1 MKKGL
6 LMLILMLGTT
16 ASILGQTPSENP
28 RQEKAK
34 DEEHLRRIN
43 ELIELER
50 SRTVLLVEPER
61 SRTLLLVE
69 PERSSKPAIDE
80 DIIRRLE
87 KGIFAVRFPLP
98 IPFAVR
104 FLRPIPQNGSVTKRF
119 PPADLNTILAE
130 DYIRIGAG
138 GEIITRQQEIEN
150 PQLSVYPGF
159 GGSVFFTQPVGASIE
174 DLSIR
179 MYGETGI
186 ATSLLIIKESRS
198 GVEEIRKYR
207 VTNVY
212 VKRGNRWQLVSSQW
226 TANQG

>member
-80 DIIRRLE
+80 DIVRRLE

-119 PPADLNTILAE
+119 QPADLNTILAE

-159 GGSVFFTQPVGASIE
+159 VDARVN
-174 DLSIR
+174 DLRIG

-212 VKRGNRWQLVSSQW
+212 VKRDNRWQLVSSKF
-226 TANQG
+226 TSDQG

>member
-34 DEEHLRRIN
+34 DAEHLRRIN
-43 ELIELER
+43 ELVELER
-50 SRTVLLVEPER
+50 SRTV
-61 SRTLLLVE
+61 LLVE

-80 DIIRRLE
+80 DIVRRLE

-98 IPFAVR
+98 IP
-104 FLRPIPQNGSVTKRF
+104 QNGSVTKRF
-119 PPADLNTILAE
+119 QPADLNTILAE

-159 GGSVFFTQPVGASIE
+159 VGASVN
-174 DLSIR
+174 DLFIR
-179 MYGETGI
+179 MYGETWI

-212 VKRGNRWQLVSSQW
+212 VKRDNRWQLVSSRF
-226 TANQG
+226 TSDQG

>member
-34 DEEHLRRIN
+34 DAEHLRRIN
-43 ELIELER
+43 ELVEL
-50 SRTVLLVEPER
+50 ER

-69 PERSSKPAIDE
+69 LERSSKPAIDE
-80 DIIRRLE
+80 DIVRRLE
-87 KGIFAVRFPLP
+87 KGIFFARFPLP
-98 IPFAVR
+98 IP
-104 FLRPIPQNGSVTKRF
+104 IGSVTKRF

-212 VKRGNRWQLVSSQW
+212 VKRGNQWQLVSSQW

>member
-6 LMLILMLGTT
+6 SMLILMLGTT

-43 ELIELER
+43 ELVELER
-50 SRTVLLVEPER
+50 SRTVLLVE
-61 SRTLLLVE
+61 S
-69 PERSSKPAIDE
+69 ERSSKPAIDE
-80 DIIRRLE
+80 DIVRRLE
-87 KGIFAVRFPLP
+87 TGIFFARFPLP
-98 IPFAVR
+98 KI
-104 FLRPIPQNGSVTKRF
+104 GSVTKRF
-119 PPADLNTILAE
+119 PPADLHTILAE

-150 PQLSVYPGF
+150 PQLLVYPGF
-159 GGSVFFTQPVGASIE
+159 GGSVFFTQPGGASIE

-186 ATSLLIIKESRS
+186 ATSLLIIKESRN

>member
-6 LMLILMLGTT
+6 LILILILGTT
-16 ASILGQTPSENP
+16 ASILGQTPTETDV
-28 RQEKAK
+28 ET
-34 DEEHLRRIN
+34 LRRRVM
-43 ELIELER
+43 LLQIE
-50 SRTVLLVEPER
+50 PQI
-61 SRTLLLVE
+61 
-69 PERSSKPAIDE
+69 ERSSKPAIDE
-80 DIIRRLE
+80 DIVRRLE
-87 KGIFAVRFPLP
+87 KGIFAVRFPLS

-104 FLRPIPQNGSVTKRF
+104 FPLPIPQNGSVTKRF
-119 PPADLNTILAE
+119 QPADLNTILAE
-130 DYIRIGAG
+130 DYIRIEAG

-159 GGSVFFTQPVGASIE
+159 VGASVN

-212 VKRGNRWQLVSSQW
+212 VKRDNRWQLVSSKF
-226 TANQG
+226 TSDQG

>member
-6 LMLILMLGTT
+6 SMLILMLGTT

-34 DEEHLRRIN
+34 DAEHLRRIN
-43 ELIELER
+43 ELVELER
-50 SRTVLLVEPER
+50 SRTVLLVE
-61 SRTLLLVE
+61 L
-69 PERSSKPAIDE
+69 ERSSKPAIDE
-80 DIIRRLE
+80 DIVRRLE
-87 KGIFAVRFPLP
+87 KGIFFARFPLP
-98 IPFAVR
+98 GF
-104 FLRPIPQNGSVTKRF
+104 GSLTKRF

-159 GGSVFFTQPVGASIE
+159 GGSVFFTQPVSASIE

>member
-6 LMLILMLGTT
+6 SMLILMLGTT

-43 ELIELER
+43 ELVELER
-50 SRTVLLVEPER
+50 SRTVLLVE
-61 SRTLLLVE
+61 S
-69 PERSSKPAIDE
+69 ERSSKPAIDE
-80 DIIRRLE
+80 DIVRRLE
-87 KGIFAVRFPLP
+87 KVIFAVRFPLFK
-98 IPFAVR
+98 I
-104 FLRPIPQNGSVTKRF
+104 GSVTKRF

-138 GEIITRQQEIEN
+138 GEIITRQQEIAN
-150 PQLSVYPGF
+150 PQLSVYPRF
-159 GGSVFFTQPVGASIE
+159 VGASIN

-186 ATSLLIIKESRS
+186 ATSLLSIKENRS

-212 VKRGNRWQLVSSQW
+212 VNRDNRWQLVSSQL
-226 TANQG
+226 TAYQG

>member
-6 LMLILMLGTT
+6 LILILILGTT
-16 ASILGQTPSENP
+16 ASILGQTPTETDV
-28 RQEKAK
+28 ET
-34 DEEHLRRIN
+34 LRRRVI
-43 ELIELER
+43 LLQIE
-50 SRTVLLVEPER
+50 PQI
-61 SRTLLLVE
+61 
-69 PERSSKPAIDE
+69 ERSSKPAIDE
-80 DIIRRLE
+80 DIVRRLE
-87 KGIFAVRFPLP
+87 KVIFFARFPLP
-98 IPFAVR
+98 KI
-104 FLRPIPQNGSVTKRF
+104 GSVTKRF

-150 PQLSVYPGF
+150 PQLSVYSGF

-186 ATSLLIIKESRS
+186 ATSLLIIKESKS

>member
-6 LMLILMLGTT
+6 SMLILMLGTT

-28 RQEKAK
+28 RQEKAI
-34 DEEHLRRIN
+34 DAEHLRRIN
-43 ELIELER
+43 ELVELER
-50 SRTVLLVEPER
+50 SRTVLLVE
-61 SRTLLLVE
+61 L
-69 PERSSKPAIDE
+69 ERSSKPAIDE
-80 DIIRRLE
+80 DIVRRLE
-87 KGIFAVRFPLP
+87 KGIFFARFPLP
-98 IPFAVR
+98 I
-104 FLRPIPQNGSVTKRF
+104 LIGSVTKRI

-138 GEIITRQQEIEN
+138 GEIITRQQEIAN
-150 PQLSVYPGF
+150 PQLSGYPGF

-226 TANQG
+226 TAYQG

>member
-34 DEEHLRRIN
+34 DAEHLRRIN
-43 ELIELER
+43 ELVELER
-50 SRTVLLVEPER
+50 SRTV
-61 SRTLLLVE
+61 LLVE

-80 DIIRRLE
+80 DIVRRLE

-104 FLRPIPQNGSVTKRF
+104 FPLPIPQNGSVTKRF
-119 PPADLNTILAE
+119 QPADLNTILAE

-159 GGSVFFTQPVGASIE
+159 VGASVN
-174 DLSIR
+174 DLFIR
-179 MYGETGI
+179 MYGETWI

-212 VKRGNRWQLVSSQW
+212 VKRDNRWQLVSSRF
-226 TANQG
+226 TSDQG

>member
-61 SRTLLLVE
+61 S
-69 PERSSKPAIDE
+69 SKPAIDE
-80 DIIRRLE
+80 DIVRLLE

-119 PPADLNTILAE
+119 QPADLNTILAE
-130 DYIRIGAG
+130 DIFELELAGRSLPGSRRSKTHNCQYI
-138 GEIITRQQEIEN
+138 
-150 PQLSVYPGF
+150 PVLS
-159 GGSVFFTQPVGASIE
+159 TQG
-174 DLSIR
+174 
-179 MYGETGI
+179 
-186 ATSLLIIKESRS
+186 
-198 GVEEIRKYR
+198 
-207 VTNVY
+207 
-212 VKRGNRWQLVSSQW
+212 
-226 TANQG
+226 

>member
-61 SRTLLLVE
+61 S
-69 PERSSKPAIDE
+69 SKPAIDE
-80 DIIRRLE
+80 DIVRLLE

-119 PPADLNTILAE
+119 QPADLNTILAE

-159 GGSVFFTQPVGASIE
+159 VDARVN
-174 DLSIR
+174 DLRIG

-212 VKRGNRWQLVSSQW
+212 VKRDNRWQLVSSKF
-226 TANQG
+226 TSDQG

>member
-6 LMLILMLGTT
+6 SMLILMLGTT
-16 ASILGQTPSENP
+16 ASILGQTPSEIP

-34 DEEHLRRIN
+34 DAEHLRRIN
-43 ELIELER
+43 ELVEL
-50 SRTVLLVEPER
+50 ER

-69 PERSSKPAIDE
+69 LERSSKPAIDE
-80 DIIRRLE
+80 DIVRRLE
-87 KGIFAVRFPLP
+87 KGIFFARFPLP
-98 IPFAVR
+98 IP
-104 FLRPIPQNGSVTKRF
+104 IGSVTKRF

-226 TANQG
+226 TANQA

>member
-6 LMLILMLGTT
+6 SMLILMLGTT

-34 DEEHLRRIN
+34 DAEHLRRIN
-43 ELIELER
+43 DLVELER
-50 SRTVLLVEPER
+50 SRTVLLVELER
-61 SRTLLLVE
+61 SSKSAIDL
-69 PERSSKPAIDE
+69 ERSSKPAIDE
-80 DIIRRLE
+80 DIVRQLE
-87 KGIFAVRFPLP
+87 KGIFLARFPLP
-98 IPFAVR
+98 IS
-104 FLRPIPQNGSVTKRF
+104 IGSVTKRF

>member
-6 LMLILMLGTT
+6 SMLILMLGTT

-43 ELIELER
+43 ELVELER
-50 SRTVLLVEPER
+50 SRTVLLVE
-61 SRTLLLVE
+61 S
-69 PERSSKPAIDE
+69 ERSSKPAIDE
-80 DIIRRLE
+80 DIVRRLE
-87 KGIFAVRFPLP
+87 TGIFFARFPLP
-98 IPFAVR
+98 KI
-104 FLRPIPQNGSVTKRF
+104 GSVTKRF

>member
-6 LMLILMLGTT
+6 SMLILMLGIT

-28 RQEKAK
+28 RQEKAI
-34 DEEHLRRIN
+34 DAEHLRRIN
-43 ELIELER
+43 EPAELER
-50 SRTVLLVEPER
+50 LRTVLRVEPER
-61 SRTLLLVE
+61 SRTVLLVE

-80 DIIRRLE
+80 DIVRRLE
-87 KGIFAVRFPLP
+87 KGIFFARFPLP
-98 IPFAVR
+98 IP
-104 FLRPIPQNGSVTKRF
+104 IGSVTKRF

-207 VTNVY
+207 VSNVY

>member
-6 LMLILMLGTT
+6 SMLILMLGTT

-34 DEEHLRRIN
+34 DVEHLRRRTV
-43 ELIELER
+43 LLDLER
-50 SRTVLLVEPER
+50 SRTVLPVE
-61 SRTLLLVE
+61 L
-69 PERSSKPAIDE
+69 ERSSKPAIDE
-80 DIIRRLE
+80 DIVRRLE
-87 KGIFAVRFPLP
+87 KGIFFARFPIP
-98 IPFAVR
+98 I
-104 FLRPIPQNGSVTKRF
+104 GSVTKRF
-119 PPADLNTILAE
+119 SPADLNTILAE

-138 GEIITRQQEIEN
+138 GEILTRQQEIEN
-150 PQLSVYPGF
+150 LQLSVYPGF

>member
-6 LMLILMLGTT
+6 SMLILMLGTT

-28 RQEKAK
+28 KQEKAI
-34 DEEHLRRIN
+34 DAEHLRRIN
-43 ELIELER
+43 ELVELER
-50 SRTVLLVEPER
+50 SRTV
-61 SRTLLLVE
+61 LLVE

-80 DIIRRLE
+80 DIVRRLE
-87 KGIFAVRFPLP
+87 QGIFFARFPLP
-98 IPFAVR
+98 KF
-104 FLRPIPQNGSVTKRF
+104 GSLTKRF

-138 GEIITRQQEIEN
+138 GEIITRQQELEK

-159 GGSVFFTQPVGASIE
+159 VGASI
-174 DLSIR
+174 DNLSIR

-186 ATSLLIIKESRS
+186 ATSLLTIKESRS

-212 VKRGNRWQLVSSQW
+212 VKRDNRWQLVSSQW
-226 TANQG
+226 TADQG

>member
-6 LMLILMLGTT
+6 SMLILMLGTT

-34 DEEHLRRIN
+34 DVEHLRR
-43 ELIELER
+43 
-50 SRTVLLVEPER
+50 RTVLLDLER
-61 SRTLLLVE
+61 SRTLLPVE
-69 PERSSKPAIDE
+69 LERSSKPAIDE
-80 DIIRRLE
+80 DIVRRLE
-87 KGIFAVRFPLP
+87 KGIFFARFPLP
-98 IPFAVR
+98 IP
-104 FLRPIPQNGSVTKRF
+104 IGSVTKRV

-138 GEIITRQQEIEN
+138 GEIITRQQEIET

>member
-1 MKKGL
+1 
-6 LMLILMLGTT
+6 MLILILGTT

-43 ELIELER
+43 ELVEL
-50 SRTVLLVEPER
+50 ER
-61 SRTLLLVE
+61 SRTLLLAE
-69 PERSSKPAIDE
+69 SERSSKPAIDE
-80 DIIRRLE
+80 EIVRRLE
-87 KGIFAVRFPLP
+87 TGIFFTRFPLP
-98 IPFAVR
+98 KI
-104 FLRPIPQNGSVTKRF
+104 GSVAKRF

-159 GGSVFFTQPVGASIE
+159 GGSVFFTQPVSATIE

-186 ATSLLIIKESRS
+186 ATSHLIIKGSRS

>member
-6 LMLILMLGTT
+6 SMLILMLGTT

-28 RQEKAK
+28 RQEKAI
-34 DEEHLRRIN
+34 DAEHLRRIN
-43 ELIELER
+43 ELVEL
-50 SRTVLLVEPER
+50 ER

-69 PERSSKPAIDE
+69 LERSSKPAIDE
-80 DIIRRLE
+80 DIVRRLE
-87 KGIFAVRFPLP
+87 KGIFFARFPLP
-98 IPFAVR
+98 IP
-104 FLRPIPQNGSVTKRF
+104 IGSVTKRF

>member
-28 RQEKAK
+28 KQEKAI
-34 DEEHLRRIN
+34 DAEHLRRIN
-43 ELIELER
+43 ELVELER
-50 SRTVLLVEPER
+50 SRTV
-61 SRTLLLVE
+61 LLVE

-80 DIIRRLE
+80 DIVRRLE
-87 KGIFAVRFPLP
+87 KGIFFASDEDIVRRLEQVIFFARFPLP
-98 IPFAVR
+98 KF
-104 FLRPIPQNGSVTKRF
+104 GSLTKRF
-119 PPADLNTILAE
+119 PTADLNTILAG

-138 GEIITRQQEIEN
+138 GEIITRQQEIEK
-150 PQLSVYPGF
+150 PQLSGYPGF
-159 GGSVFFTQPVGASIE
+159 VGASI
-174 DLSIR
+174 DNLSIR

-186 ATSLLIIKESRS
+186 ATSLLTIKESRS

-212 VKRGNRWQLVSSQW
+212 VKRDNRWQLVSSQW
-226 TANQG
+226 TADQG

>member
-43 ELIELER
+43 ELVELER
-50 SRTVLLVEPER
+50 SRTVLLVE
-61 SRTLLLVE
+61 S
-69 PERSSKPAIDE
+69 ERSSKPAIDE
-80 DIIRRLE
+80 DIVRRLE
-87 KGIFAVRFPLP
+87 TGIFFARFPLP
-98 IPFAVR
+98 KI
-104 FLRPIPQNGSVTKRF
+104 GSVNKRF
-119 PPADLNTILAE
+119 SPADLNTILAE
-130 DYIRIGAG
+130 DYILIGAG

-159 GGSVFFTQPVGASIE
+159 VDARVN
-174 DLSIR
+174 DLRIG

-186 ATSLLIIKESRS
+186 AT
-198 GVEEIRKYR
+198 
-207 VTNVY
+207 
-212 VKRGNRWQLVSSQW
+212 
-226 TANQG
+226 

>member
-6 LMLILMLGTT
+6 STLILMLGTT
-16 ASILGQTPSENP
+16 AAILGQTPSEKP
-28 RQEKAK
+28 RQEKAI
-34 DEEHLRRIN
+34 DAEHLRRIN
-43 ELIELER
+43 EPVELER
-50 SRTVLLVEPER
+50 SRTVLLAEPER
-61 SRTLLLVE
+61 SSLLVE
-69 PERSSKPAIDE
+69 LERSSKPAIDE
-80 DIIRRLE
+80 DIVRRLE
-87 KGIFAVRFPLP
+87 KGIFFARFPLP
-98 IPFAVR
+98 IP
-104 FLRPIPQNGSVTKRF
+104 IGSVTKRF

-159 GGSVFFTQPVGASIE
+159 GGSVFFTQPVSASIE

-186 ATSLLIIKESRS
+186 ATSLLIIKENRS

>member
-34 DEEHLRRIN
+34 DAEHLRRIN
-43 ELIELER
+43 ELVEL
-50 SRTVLLVEPER
+50 ER
-61 SRTLLLVE
+61 SRTLLLDL
-69 PERSSKPAIDE
+69 ERSSKPAIDE
-80 DIIRRLE
+80 DIVRRLE
-87 KGIFAVRFPLP
+87 KGIFAVRFPLFK
-98 IPFAVR
+98 I
-104 FLRPIPQNGSVTKRF
+104 GSVTKRF

-138 GEIITRQQEIEN
+138 GEIITRQQEIAN
-150 PQLSVYPGF
+150 PQLSGYPGF
-159 GGSVFFTQPVGASIE
+159 VGASIN

-212 VKRGNRWQLVSSQW
+212 VNRDNRWQLVSSQL
-226 TANQG
+226 TAYQG